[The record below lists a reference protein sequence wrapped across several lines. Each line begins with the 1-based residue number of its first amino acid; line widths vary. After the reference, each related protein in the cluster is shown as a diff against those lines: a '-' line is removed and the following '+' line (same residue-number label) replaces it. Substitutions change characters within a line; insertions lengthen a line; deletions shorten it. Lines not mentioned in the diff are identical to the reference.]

1 MNVQEIINITHERK
15 NKLKIAIKKLI
26 ENVHKKI
33 LYYAKHKKEAC
44 TYFIPPMVDD
54 FPIFDRP
61 SAINEIYRVLN
72 DEGYIVTAFDNGQL
86 DICWNEKLVNKKLSS
101 DRFFLQQQ
109 EKRLNTFN
117 KKTNAIN
124 ERFNFLANPN
134 KIVTELTLE
143 QKLDQQV
150 EKILKQKERE
160 QRNMSKRL

>member
-1 MNVQEIINITHERK
+1 
-15 NKLKIAIKKLI
+15 
-26 ENVHKKI
+26 
-33 LYYAKHKKEAC
+33 
-44 TYFIPPMVDD
+44 MVDD

-134 KIVTELTLE
+134 KIVTELTVE